1 MINSK
6 MGGIIL
12 NQKLKRII
20 LFFTLCIMITGG
32 VFFVKN
38 YHDNNID
45 KTYISYVENTLI
57 PKLEN
62 GRNLNI
68 DSKKLLEKDA
78 EGILFYRIINL
89 DKDKKLLVGKIKIDY
104 DAYSKGSIET
114 SLIYDLYSINNKNI
128 KKLDFG
134 KTIFLDNNKVD
145 LTNNMTK
152 YYSKIK
158 NMNLFITKNKSS
170 NYFCFNYTSMLK
182 LEKNNHNDIYFFLKT
197 YKQNNSSMDLKLN
210 LAPYIM
216 NINPTETVYK
226 ITLFEEGG
234 ALTFKNK
241 TDLKNKCISDSKKYA
256 LDNLIENMFK
266 NAENKSFT
274 DISKLNNIDKIINI
288 TVK

>member
-1 MINSK
+1 
-6 MGGIIL
+6 
-12 NQKLKRII
+12 
-20 LFFTLCIMITGG
+20 
-32 VFFVKN
+32 
-38 YHDNNID
+38 
-45 KTYISYVENTLI
+45 
-57 PKLEN
+57 
-62 GRNLNI
+62 
-68 DSKKLLEKDA
+68 
-78 EGILFYRIINL
+78 
-89 DKDKKLLVGKIKIDY
+89 
-104 DAYSKGSIET
+104 
-114 SLIYDLYSINNKNI
+114 
-128 KKLDFG
+128 
-134 KTIFLDNNKVD
+134 
-145 LTNNMTK
+145 
-152 YYSKIK
+152 
-158 NMNLFITKNKSS
+158 
-170 NYFCFNYTSMLK
+170 MLK

>member
-1 MINSK
+1 MVLEEK
-6 MGGIIL
+6 
-12 NQKLKRII
+12 K
-20 LFFTLCIMITGG
+20 
-32 VFFVKN
+32 VKN
-38 YHDNNID
+38 ICNFYVSEYHLEIMLLP
-45 KTYISYVENTLI
+45 YISKKIDNEENITIITEIDLESTLNVVI
-57 PKLEN
+57 E
-62 GRNLNI
+62 R
-68 DSKKLLEKDA
+68 
-78 EGILFYRIINL
+78 INL

>member
-1 MINSK
+1 
-6 MGGIIL
+6 
-12 NQKLKRII
+12 
-20 LFFTLCIMITGG
+20 MITGG

-57 PKLEN
+57 PKYGKSSLYLEN